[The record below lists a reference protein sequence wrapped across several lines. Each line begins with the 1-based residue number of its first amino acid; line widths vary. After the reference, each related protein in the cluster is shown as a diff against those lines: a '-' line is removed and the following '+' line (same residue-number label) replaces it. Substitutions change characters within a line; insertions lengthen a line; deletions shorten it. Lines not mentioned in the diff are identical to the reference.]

1 MMKVARDFF
10 RPDRT
15 VSQRRS
21 LSQRLPVPRARSCIT
36 GSPRLF
42 ALVIAGSLL
51 ISPVAGRAASLSPRS
66 LDERV
71 HATAKTIIEF
81 HRAFFTLQENPEV
94 PVPHVEILVAVDRS
108 GHAVHP
114 QAPAPRVET
123 LVEIESSGNTAQPRT
138 FPTWIRIVLD
148 DLPEVEHP
156 YSELEGHALTDGG
169 LQPLLTAPFTAGRHT
184 LAVMFKGVSQRGTS
198 YLKAKGFT
206 FETTRPVAHVV
217 LRFHSFLNEEPQL
230 TLTVIEQ
237 PWLESPPSGSANEDP
252 VYRLGVFASGVG
264 EYGKAVSFFLASLE
278 RPNPVRLDE
287 TRLRLA
293 EAYEGA
299 GLPGEAEAL
308 LKAVIAQSPDEVS
321 RARAWLLTERFAFRD
336 GRHARAIE
344 AYERVDVARLGSS
357 LPSPLLDDAHL
368 FAGTSGLVLHQYQR
382 AAAAFR
388 RVTRRGPDA
397 PFALYGHAQAV
408 AGSGDASTAS
418 GLFKKLTESRSPSDP
433 VQAQVA
439 DFARTALGFQR
450 IEQGRHAEALSELG
464 QVRPAHPAYEAAL
477 FGIGW
482 ALRKMGEHVKAIAIF
497 QDLIARFPHGEHVH
511 EARLAVASSYAD
523 LHAFTRAIT
532 AYRAALEA
540 GMASLREVDRL
551 RGALDHPNWDPVA
564 ERITD
569 DSTFQA
575 EPALSRSM
583 ERYHRLLRSE
593 EALRRTLD
601 HVPEYL
607 SPAPSGCSDTQKPC
621 SNARGHNPR
630 AVDAVQLVAAGRA
643 LLVNLDALK
652 GELRGVLRGQ
662 TRGALNRKRQRI
674 EDWAVQA
681 SVGIAKHLIA
691 DRDELGSDALTLD

>member
-1 MMKVARDFF
+1 M
-10 RPDRT
+10 
-15 VSQRRS
+15 
-21 LSQRLPVPRARSCIT
+21 
-36 GSPRLF
+36 G
-42 ALVIAGSLL
+42 
-51 ISPVAGRAASLSPRS
+51 GRGWA
-66 LDERV
+66 
-71 HATAKTIIEF
+71 
-81 HRAFFTLQENPEV
+81 
-94 PVPHVEILVAVDRS
+94 
-108 GHAVHP
+108 
-114 QAPAPRVET
+114 
-123 LVEIESSGNTAQPRT
+123 
-138 FPTWIRIVLD
+138 
-148 DLPEVEHP
+148 
-156 YSELEGHALTDGG
+156 DGG

-184 LAVMFKGVSQRGTS
+184 LAVMFKGVSRSGKS

-217 LRFHSFLNEEPQL
+217 LRFLAFLNEEPEL

-237 PWLESPPSGSANEDP
+237 SWLESPSSGSANEDL
-252 VYRLGVFASGVG
+252 VHRLGVFANGVG
-264 EYGKAVSFFLASLE
+264 EYGKAASFFLSSLE

-287 TRLRLA
+287 HRLRLA
-293 EAYEGA
+293 EAYAGA
-299 GLPGEAEAL
+299 GLPEEAEAL

-357 LPSPLLDDAHL
+357 LPSSLLDDAHL

-388 RVTRRGPDA
+388 RVTRSGPDA

-418 GLFKKLTESRSPSDP
+418 NLFKKLTESRSPSDP
-433 VQAQVA
+433 VQARVA

-450 IEQGRHAEALSELG
+450 IEQGRHEEALSELG

-482 ALRKMGEHVKAIAIF
+482 ALQKMGEHIKAIAIF
-497 QDLIARFPHGEHVH
+497 QDLITRFPHGEHVH

-523 LHAFTRAIT
+523 LHASTRAIT
-532 AYRAALEA
+532 AYHAALEA
-540 GMASLREVDRL
+540 GRASLREVDRL

-569 DSTFQA
+569 STFQA
-575 EPALSRSM
+575 EPAFSRSM
-583 ERYHRLLRSE
+583 ERYRSLLRSE
-593 EALRRTLD
+593 EELRRTLD

-607 SPAPSGCSDTQKPC
+607 SPAPSGCSDAQKPC
-621 SNARGHNPR
+621 SNARGSNPR
-630 AVDAVQLVAAGRA
+630 AVDAAQLVAEGRT

-652 GELRGVLRGQ
+652 GAFRGVLRGQ
-662 TRGALNRKRQRI
+662 THDALHRERERI

-681 SVGIAKHLIA
+681 SVGIARLLTA
-691 DRDELGSDALTLD
+691 DRDELGSEALTLD